1 MQRSPTLVLSF
12 TMVMSTN
19 LVSSLHH
26 LASTAMVTS
35 NTMAT
40 LNTNLNHLGIVL
52 HHDDLHHLG
61 VFCHPDDFDHIGV
74 DQNLCVV
81 LHCSAVNHMGIV
93 PAMILST
100 ALELSITLVLSYIM
114 SSITMLTSKSKAP
127 LPWVLSTI
135 YVLLI
140 KMMLLTTF
148 CSLDQFGVV
157 QQVGL
162 VLDQ

>member
-1 MQRSPTLVLSF
+1 
-12 TMVMSTN
+12 MVMSTN

-74 DQNLCVV
+74 DLNLCVV
-81 LHCSAVNHMGIV
+81 LHCSAVNQMGIV

-114 SSITMLTSKSKAP
+114 SFITMLTSK
-127 LPWVLSTI
+127 L
-135 YVLLI
+135 
-140 KMMLLTTF
+140 MLLTTY
-148 CSLDQFGVV
+148 CSLDQFGA
-157 QQVGL
+157 VGL
-162 VLDQ
+162 VLDQKQWCCLLP